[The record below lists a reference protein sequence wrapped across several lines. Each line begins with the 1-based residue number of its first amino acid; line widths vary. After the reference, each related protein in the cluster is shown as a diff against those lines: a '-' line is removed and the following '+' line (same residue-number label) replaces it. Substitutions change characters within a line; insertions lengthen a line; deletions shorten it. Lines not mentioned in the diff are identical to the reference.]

1 LNVLRVEKLKVIA
14 MPHDGQNIYLLH
26 SLASSDSITALN
38 AVQSLLQSGK
48 VRINERERG
57 GLTALHVAAAWDHLA
72 MCQLLLYYGAD
83 PFQTDNHGRTA
94 YDVAVGETKCFFA
107 RAFQGVDMN
116 STNRIPRIGFL
127 RALTEL
133 FACASASTENNPDSK
148 RIRHS
153 WSCLHSH
160 DLDSE
165 IARAKLISDD
175 TFLTARTGS
184 GDEQK
189 DKCVARVSTSRYR
202 PHLTSVWLSNDSSA
216 DELSEDEP
224 VPDEVLEAVRNLPDP
239 ALRREF
245 ESRGVVI
252 GPLTPSTRC
261 VYEMKL
267 ARVLAHLTT
276 MHSTAEKKFSPMLE
290 RVIAGMSCE
299 GGKKMDA
306 FVVNDFFCSQGW
318 RQGVKATSFCYILID
333 PSLIVHHSSCTFVQF
348 LKAIFYVGKGVRSR
362 PLQHL
367 VDAVKAKKCDGC
379 ASPVQVTDKL
389 RRIWDVWAKGY
400 GVVSL
405 HVFQNLIPVEA
416 FTREAAMIDA
426 LGLENLTN
434 AKRGDYY
441 GVCKGW
447 SFKERTIYGSYLLL
461 KALDVF
467 RVEGCRQLFE
477 NDVHEG

>member
-1 LNVLRVEKLKVIA
+1 
-14 MPHDGQNIYLLH
+14 
-26 SLASSDSITALN
+26 
-38 AVQSLLQSGK
+38 
-48 VRINERERG
+48 
-57 GLTALHVAAAWDHLA
+57 

-107 RAFQGVDMN
+107 RAFRGLGME

-127 RALTEL
+127 RALTQL
-133 FACASASTENNPDSK
+133 FACASVSAENDSHLK
-148 RIRHS
+148 RMRHS
-153 WSCLHSH
+153 WSCLHTH
-160 DLDSE
+160 NLDNE
-165 IARAKLISDD
+165 LARAKLISGANIGAIDKEESLEDSDGQKERNGRRSGVSDEIKSEPGSTSDD
-175 TFLTARTGS
+175 TFFTARTGS

-189 DKCVARVSTSRYR
+189 DKCVTYISASRYR
-202 PHLTSVWLSNDSSA
+202 PHLTSVWVSNDSSA
-216 DELSEDEP
+216 DDLSEDEP

-276 MHSTAEKKFSPMLE
+276 LHSTAEKKFSSTLE

-299 GGKKMDA
+299 EGKKMDA

-333 PSLIVHHSSCTFVQF
+333 PSLIMHHSSCTFVQF

-379 ASPVQVTDKL
+379 ASPVQMTDKL

-434 AKRGDYY
+434 VKRGDYY
-441 GVCKGW
+441 GVCKEW
-447 SFKERTIYGSYLLL
+447 SFKERTLYGSYLLL

-477 NDVHEG
+477 NDVHEGIAIFTPITTVNCITTLPKHTAVSVVGTVAQ

>member
-1 LNVLRVEKLKVIA
+1 

-165 IARAKLISDD
+165 IARAKLISGTNIDTKERMKVSTCFKNLFGRGKKLLTTFANHPTNLQYWLCVFVVFKGSIDKEESLENHNDQTERNKRTSGASDELKSEHGNTSDD

-216 DELSEDEP
+216 DELSS
-224 VPDEVLEAVRNLPDP
+224 LAFFSSQNTLK
-239 ALRREF
+239 
-245 ESRGVVI
+245 GVVI

-276 MHSTAEKKFSPMLE
+276 MHSTAEKSMSFFVCSFTRYSLSGFLFVVGHVRKDDFHEFSPMLE

-318 RQGVKATSFCYILID
+318 RQGVKATSFCYILIGNTF
-333 PSLIVHHSSCTFVQF
+333 SSMF
-348 LKAIFYVGKGVRSR
+348 
-362 PLQHL
+362 P
-367 VDAVKAKKCDGC
+367 
-379 ASPVQVTDKL
+379 
-389 RRIWDVWAKGY
+389 
-400 GVVSL
+400 
-405 HVFQNLIPVEA
+405 
-416 FTREAAMIDA
+416 AAD
-426 LGLENLTN
+426 
-434 AKRGDYY
+434 
-441 GVCKGW
+441 
-447 SFKERTIYGSYLLL
+447 
-461 KALDVF
+461 
-467 RVEGCRQLFE
+467 
-477 NDVHEG
+477 